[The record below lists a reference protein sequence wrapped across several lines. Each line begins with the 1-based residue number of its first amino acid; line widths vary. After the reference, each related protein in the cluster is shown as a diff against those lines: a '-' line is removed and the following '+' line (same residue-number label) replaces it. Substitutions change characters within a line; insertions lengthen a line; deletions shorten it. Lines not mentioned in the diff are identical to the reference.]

1 MKYTSEVFQR
11 LSHGQFISAN
21 SIMSETRAI
30 YNDIEDN
37 EKEYADYFS
46 QIDFQLESGDGYYYF
61 ARNEQKVV
69 IENKLRTFLV
79 WIDYLD
85 FLTSC
90 DSTFG
95 ADTQFTLAQME
106 VRVGSDVE
114 LKDKLANIFEEKTS
128 THDKLYALATTMTN
142 QGFAELV
149 SEEEGMY
156 QVTNAFRY
164 ITHIIDCINI
174 DEEVKDEIPE

>member
-69 IENKLRTFLV
+69 IATPPSAPARSSPWLRWRCV
-79 WIDYLD
+79 W
-85 FLTSC
+85 
-90 DSTFG
+90 
-95 ADTQFTLAQME
+95 A
-106 VRVGSDVE
+106 
-114 LKDKLANIFEEKTS
+114 
-128 THDKLYALATTMTN
+128 AT
-142 QGFAELV
+142 
-149 SEEEGMY
+149 
-156 QVTNAFRY
+156 
-164 ITHIIDCINI
+164 
-174 DEEVKDEIPE
+174 

>member
-61 ARNEQKVV
+61 ARMRLH
-69 IENKLRTFLV
+69 LRRRHAV
-79 WIDYLD
+79 HP
-85 FLTSC
+85 
-90 DSTFG
+90 
-95 ADTQFTLAQME
+95 
-106 VRVGSDVE
+106 GSDGGACGQRRRVE
-114 LKDKLANIFEEKTS
+114 RQAREYL
-128 THDKLYALATTMTN
+128 
-142 QGFAELV
+142 
-149 SEEEGMY
+149 
-156 QVTNAFRY
+156 
-164 ITHIIDCINI
+164 
-174 DEEVKDEIPE
+174 